1 MVVIGV
7 PFSFID
13 IEAGSVGSDKRAIWI
28 CRWIEDTLAAGTVRM
43 HDFASVIGLLN
54 FAMAAID
61 HLRPFLDPLYA
72 SACLSLKQSL
82 LCFATLPTCCR
93 MARECVLLSLLVE
106 NSRSCSGQTRSPKE
120 KSSAWEAGL

>member
-1 MVVIGV
+1 MIGV
-7 PFSFID
+7 PFSFIG

-28 CRWIEDTLAAGTVRM
+28 CRWIEDTLAAGAVRM
-43 HDFASVIGLLN
+43 HDFASVLGLLN

-61 HLRPFLDPLYA
+61 HLARFLAPCTHHLPVPKA
-72 SACLSLKQSL
+72 VA

-106 NSRSCSGQTRSPKE
+106 NSRSCSGQTRKPKE